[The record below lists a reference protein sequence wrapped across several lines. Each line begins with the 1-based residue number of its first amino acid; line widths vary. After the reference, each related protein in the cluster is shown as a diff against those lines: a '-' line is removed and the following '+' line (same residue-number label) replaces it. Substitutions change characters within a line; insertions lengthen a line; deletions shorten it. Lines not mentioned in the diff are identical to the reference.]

1 MQIFNIE
8 KKIMYGYFIAF
19 FLLLF
24 SYVLIIYTTEKITE
38 KTKWVTHTHIVQTAL
53 EELMS
58 NIKDAETGYRGYIIM
73 GEEKYLN
80 PFYYCQQEI
89 KAGLS
94 KIRVYTSDNALQQ
107 SRCDTLDSLIKRR
120 MNVITQGIFQFKN
133 SDYQITDSLRQQT
146 IQSGSDI
153 MFYIRS
159 TVNAMVKTEDK
170 TMQDRN
176 TELANFS
183 NAIKFINITSL
194 VVAILLSF
202 YSIGTFHLEYNA
214 KKEADMKAAEY
225 RIELEMKV
233 AELKS
238 ANEELS
244 SLKSLEK
251 FTSTGRIAR
260 TLAHEV
266 RNPLTNINL
275 AAAQLEETFELDEE
289 SRFLFDIIRRNSER
303 INNMVSSLLNA
314 TKFTELHVEHV
325 NIHSIIDDTIRQAAD
340 RIALKNVALQTQYA
354 SEDIMVWIDVAK
366 IKIALMNIIVN
377 AIEAMEDGAGTL
389 KISTIRQD
397 NNCLIRITDN
407 GTGMTEDTL
416 NKLFEPYFTNKVKGN
431 GLGLTNTQTI
441 LLNHKGSIKAE
452 SKLGAGTTF
461 TLCLPLEKPEQIFT

>member
-58 NIKDAETGYRGYIIM
+58 NIKDAETGYRGFIIM

-89 KAGLS
+89 KAVLS

-107 SRCDTLDSLIKRR
+107 SRCDTLDSLIKKR
-120 MNVITQGIFQFKN
+120 MNVITQGIDEFKKN
-133 SDYQITDSLRQQT
+133 RYQISASLRQQT

-153 MFYIRS
+153 MFYIRA
-159 TVNAMVKTEDK
+159 TVSAMIKTEDK
-170 TMQDRN
+170 TMLDRN

-194 VVAILLSF
+194 VVAVLLSF
-202 YSIGTFHLEYNA
+202 YSIGTFQLEYSA
-214 KKEADMKAAEY
+214 KKQADQKAVAY
-225 RIELEMKV
+225 RTELETKV

-244 SLKSLEK
+244 GLKSLEK

-275 AAAQLEETFELDEE
+275 ASAQLEEAFELDEE

-325 NIHSIIDDTIRQAAD
+325 NIQHILDDTLRQAGD
-340 RIALKNVALQTQYA
+340 RITLKNVTLKTDYSA
-354 SEDIMVWIDVAK
+354 EEIMLWIDVTK
-366 IKIALMNIIVN
+366 IKIALMNVIVN
-377 AIEAMEDGAGTL
+377 AIEAMEDQGGVL
-389 KISTIRQD
+389 KISTERKED
-397 NNCLIRITDN
+397 NCLITITDN
-407 GTGMTEDTL
+407 GAGMDEDTL
-416 NKLFEPYFTNKVKGN
+416 SKLFEPYFTNKVKGN

-441 LLNHKGSIKAE
+441 LLNHKGSIKVE
-452 SKLGAGTTF
+452 SKTGAGTTF
-461 TLCLPLEKPEQIFT
+461 ILCLPLERPAQMLS